1 MMAVTGNIVPRI
13 AVSCVVKRHNRYL
26 MVRRGA
32 GQSAGDYAF
41 PGGKVEGGELL
52 HQAALRE
59 LEEETG
65 IVALNP
71 QFFRLYD
78 LIAHDE
84 TGTLTSHYVLAVHL
98 AKASYDQVAAA
109 ADDAVEADWYTAQEI
124 RLLPVPPS
132 VMECIEYF
140 ELNSDI
146 VDL

>member
-1 MMAVTGNIVPRI
+1 MAVSGKIVPRM
-13 AVSCVVKRHNRYL
+13 AVSCVLKRDNRYL

-41 PGGKVEGGELL
+41 PGGKVEAGESL
-52 HQAALRE
+52 HQAVLRE

-78 LIAHDE
+78 LISRDE
-84 TGTLTSHYVLAVHL
+84 TGKLASHYVLAVHL
-98 AKASYDQVAAA
+98 AKASGNQIAIA
-109 ADDAVEADWYTAQEI
+109 ADDAVEADWYTAEEI
-124 RLLPVPPS
+124 RTLQVPPS

-140 ELNSDI
+140 ELHADT